1 MYKSR
6 VQSHKE
12 SGFTI
17 VELLI
22 VIVVIGVL
30 AAITIVAYNGFK
42 DRADEAAVKSDLQ
55 TVGKKILLFY
65 AEKQYYPRNL
75 ADLES
80 LEWKAT
86 FVSYQQNNNG
96 NMLYCAITEG
106 ANPRFVIAGRTRN
119 DKAFTYSSNGG
130 LVNYTGAWT
139 GAWGTDCPIHGIPSS
154 GEANMVQSQG
164 FHPPTWGTPGW
175 KKWTGGTI

>member
-1 MYKSR
+1 MHNSR
-6 VQSHKE
+6 VKNING

-22 VIVVIGVL
+22 VIVVIGIL

-42 DRADEAAVKSDLQ
+42 DRADEATVKSDLQ
-55 TVGKKILLFY
+55 SLGKKMALFY
-65 AEKQYYPRNL
+65 ADKQYYPKTL
-75 ADLES
+75 VDLES

-86 FVSYQQNNNG
+86 QASYQQNDNG

-106 ANPRFVIAGRTRN
+106 ANPRYVVAGRTRN
-119 DKAFTYSSNGG
+119 NKAFTYSSNGG

-139 GAWGTDCPIHGIPSS
+139 GAWATDCPIYGIPTS
-154 GEANMVQSQG
+154 GEANMVFSQG
-164 FHPPTWGTPGW
+164 FHPPNWGAPGW
-175 KKWTGGTI
+175 RKWTGGTI